1 MIRLLLTTSLLFT
14 AGFATAQEQVTETGA
29 EAGAPDTIIIR
40 DAKTSD
46 LGQFTW
52 QKRPLVVFS
61 DSPNDPRFMQ
71 QMDHITD
78 ALKDLGDRD
87 VVVLTDT
94 GEDPNSALRTRLRPR
109 GFMLVLIA
117 KDGTIYL
124 RKPFPWDG
132 REISRVIDKLPL
144 RQQEV
149 RDRRSNGALNRETR

>member
-1 MIRLLLTTSLLFT
+1 MIRFFLISSLLLTAS
-14 AGFATAQEQVTETGA
+14 FATAQEQEQASGVSLSDGQLIQ
-29 EAGAPDTIIIR
+29 DS
-40 DAKTSD
+40 KVSD
-46 LGQFTW
+46 LGQFIW
-52 QKRPLVVFS
+52 QKRPLVIFA
-61 DSPNDPRFMQ
+61 DSPNDPRFIQ
-71 QMDHITD
+71 QMSNITN
-78 ALKDLGDRD
+78 ALNELKDRD

-94 GEDPNSALRTRLRPR
+94 GEDPHSALRTRLRPR

-149 RDRRSNGALNRETR
+149 RDRRSDGALNRETR